1 MVFNVVIKQNSKM
14 SHLTIKKK
22 CLVCNEEFTA
32 KSSKGIYCSK
42 ICFKRNWRKQQKE
55 NIIVA
60 PKVKP
65 IITKDDLLSKHSL
78 SVKEAVVFFEISE
91 VTLRRL
97 IKINNTKYVCLKNR
111 FLFLKSDLE
120 KVI

>member
-1 MVFNVVIKQNSKM
+1 M
-14 SHLTIKKK
+14 SHLTIKRN
-22 CLVCNEEFTA
+22 CVVCNEEFTA

-42 ICFKRNWRKQQKE
+42 ICFKRNYRKLQKE
-55 NIIVA
+55 NTVVI

-65 IITKDDLLSKHSL
+65 IITKEDLISKHYL

-91 VTLRRL
+91 VTLRRK
-97 IKINNTKYVCLKNR
+97 IKENTLNYVCIKNN

-120 KVI
+120 RVI